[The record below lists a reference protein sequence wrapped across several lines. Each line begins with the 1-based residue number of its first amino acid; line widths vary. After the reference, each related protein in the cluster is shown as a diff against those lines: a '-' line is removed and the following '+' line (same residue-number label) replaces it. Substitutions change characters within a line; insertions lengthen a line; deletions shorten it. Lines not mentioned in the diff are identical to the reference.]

1 MLRFASKNKRISR
14 EQAKVTSERRG
25 PSGIYDISSR
35 NEEQTMS
42 PRPER
47 EEERE
52 GGRRHVKLLGPCLH
66 VQTGNRRE
74 KKLTEERKRGFLSRG
89 NRQEEMN

>member
-52 GGRRHVKLLGPCLH
+52 GGTTACEIAGPPVCMCRPE
-66 VQTGNRRE
+66 TGE

-89 NRQEEMN
+89 NRQEEVN